1 MKQAPSL
8 HLNKQD
14 KKRWA
19 ESLGVALFQG
29 CTYAVLGFAI
39 FVLGKIVWEG
49 SKTLFSKEFPWV
61 NIEFLTQ
68 APETLHI
75 FEYKGE
81 EKALGERAFREFIA
95 SHNLPEDWP
104 SVPYVYCAG
113 GILPNIIGT
122 ILLAIG
128 AMILALVLGIISA
141 IYLSEYGREGRFIRG
156 VRLAIVN
163 LAGVPSIVFGLFG
176 YGLFVTFMPVIAA
189 EPNPDRFHISLPAGL
204 WLNFQGWGTS
214 ILAGWFTLAFMVLPI
229 VITSVE
235 EALKAVPKGF
245 REGALALG
253 ATRWQTIWTNVLP
266 YAWPGILTSSILS
279 LARVAGETAPIMF
292 TAAFVMR
299 DRLPW
304 QVDHWSH
311 FFFQG
316 VTTLPYH
323 IYTISMRLPPN
334 EYTHRMQY
342 ATAMIFVLLILLVI
356 IVTTWLRSRARSQT
370 RW

>member
-1 MKQAPSL
+1 MSISNGNIHRQ
-8 HLNKQD
+8 NKVGE
-14 KKRWA
+14 W
-19 ESLGVALFQG
+19 LGIVVFRC
-29 CTYAVLGFAI
+29 CTYAVLFFLI
-39 FVLGKIVWEG
+39 FVVGKIAWEG
-49 SKTLFSKEFPWV
+49 SKTLLKPQFPWI

-68 APETLHI
+68 APETLHV
-75 FEYKGE
+75 FEYKG
-81 EKALGERAFREFIA
+81 KQLALGERAFREFIA
-95 SHNLPEDWP
+95 KNELSEHWP

-113 GILPNIIGT
+113 GIMPNIVGT
-122 ILLAIG
+122 ILLASG
-128 AMILALVLGIISA
+128 AMVLALFIGIISA
-141 IYLSEYGREGRFIRG
+141 IYLSEYGRDGRFIRG

-176 YGLFVTFMPVIAA
+176 YGFFVTFMPVMGYEAN
-189 EPNPDRFHISLPAGL
+189 PNCLHFRLPGGL
-204 WLNFQGWGTS
+204 WLNFEGWGIS

-304 QVDHWSH
+304 EVEKWSD

-323 IYTISMRLPPN
+323 IYTISMRIPPN

-342 ATAMIFVLLILLVI
+342 ATALVFILLIL
-356 IVTTWLRSRARSQT
+356 IVMIVATWLRSHARSQT